1 MAQSDT
7 APLQY
12 RVTSRSWWCSER
24 PSVQMMLIP
33 KGKDLQ
39 LLLQDRVYGIF
50 KVNVDGKWQRCNFPT
65 PNCETDF
72 LDQLL
77 HLAASSSTLIQIA
90 NLRGSFGF
98 HHASSFFAVLYFLHP
113 SPHFPLSFS
122 CYLPPV
128 SAFCSIYRSFLPS
141 CGYSTQLCSRQTI
154 WCTLL
159 MTDPT
164 WPRHHLAATARRVCV
179 FLCVRTGAWW
189 LMMGCCV

>member
-39 LLLQDRVYGIF
+39 LLVQDRVHGIF

-90 NLRGSFGF
+90 NLRGSFGL
-98 HHASSFFAVLYFLHP
+98 HHASSFLQYFISSIHLPISLSAFHAICLP
-113 SPHFPLSFS
+113 SLPSAPSTTPSF
-122 CYLPPV
+122 PPV
-128 SAFCSIYRSFLPS
+128 ATQHSCVPDKPS
-141 CGYSTQLCSRQTI
+141 
-154 WCTLL
+154 
-159 MTDPT
+159 
-164 WPRHHLAATARRVCV
+164 
-179 FLCVRTGAWW
+179 GA
-189 LMMGCCV
+189 LY